1 MSTPFSKFRKKHG
14 RPAPQGAG
22 TETPDDPFFF
32 GEEADTGQ
40 LPVQPEQPAQP
51 EQRGQSEQPVQ
62 PAQPRQHAGPARVL
76 KRPRHA
82 ALQPRPVNSFGHEG
96 NEGEPQPELTDSGLL
111 IDMRNIVKTYNV
123 GEPSELTVLHGID
136 FFAAQHEFVSIVGP
150 SGGGKSTLMNLI
162 GMLDRPTEGAYAFNG
177 EPVYAKSDQELA
189 HYRSKNIGFIFQ
201 NFNLIGRMDAL
212 QNVAMP
218 MMYAGVEKKE
228 REARAEELLGM
239 MGMGDRVHHQP
250 NELSGGQK
258 QRVAI
263 ARALANDPN
272 LLLADEPTG
281 ALDSHTGR
289 MVMDLFHQLHDE
301 MGKAIVFITHN
312 PLLAEE
318 TGRIVEIKD
327 GRITGERA
335 ASGERGV
342 EEI

>member
-1 MSTPFSKFRKKHG
+1 MSTPFSKFRKKRG
-14 RPAPQGAG
+14 GSAPQGAG
-22 TETPDDPFFF
+22 TEAQDDPFFF

-40 LPVQPEQPAQP
+40 LPVQPEQPAHP
-51 EQRGQSEQPVQ
+51 K
-62 PAQPRQHAGPARVL
+62 QHAGPARVL

-82 ALQPRPVNSFGHEG
+82 AVQPRPENPAG

-111 IDMRNIVKTYNV
+111 IDMRKIVKTYNV

-228 REARAEELLGM
+228 REARAEELLAM
-239 MGMGDRVHHQP
+239 MGMGDRAHHQP

-335 ASGERGV
+335 ASGERGA